1 MSHLIID
8 IKLINVSYCWY
19 ITDRDVGFIPILN
32 VDLDANKAPVLHFQ
46 TD

>member
-8 IKLINVSYCWY
+8 IKPFNASYCWY
-19 ITDRDVGFIPILN
+19 IIDRDVGFIPILN
-32 VDLDANKAPVLHFQ
+32 VHLDANKALVLHFQ